1 MRFKTFTQSYFLI
14 KSNSSYQTSLI
25 KRAAAVTNG
34 VVIAGLALYSWWPD
48 RIYAT
53 EHVNWCH
60 PLTRYHHSSLII
72 W

>member
-53 EHVNWCH
+53 EHVN
-60 PLTRYHHSSLII
+60 
-72 W
+72 